1 MQTYSIAEVA
11 KIFNTTK
18 YTIRHYVDAQLLT
31 PTKNAGNGYYAFTDA
46 DLYRLYQVITFRKIG
61 YTIAEIKTVL
71 SEGELI
77 NAFKFAEQKIQQQIN
92 ELIKVKADIQEIV
105 QAQADTQFNDIF
117 FCEKPTRFL
126 KKIPADFLHHGEVDL
141 FAASQSDYFQ
151 IDHVNY
157 MVHRDGQIDACFP
170 SHADDYDYQLTAG
183 TYACMDILAA
193 DDQQL
198 EQQVARFKR
207 DPLIQGR
214 LQAGNGELHCYE
226 NILKSLAYSEETAFT
241 VEVIL

>member
-77 NAFKFAEQKIQQQIN
+77 NAFKFADQK
-92 ELIKVKADIQEIV
+92 
-105 QAQADTQFNDIF
+105 
-117 FCEKPTRFL
+117 
-126 KKIPADFLHHGEVDL
+126 
-141 FAASQSDYFQ
+141 
-151 IDHVNY
+151 
-157 MVHRDGQIDACFP
+157 
-170 SHADDYDYQLTAG
+170 
-183 TYACMDILAA
+183 
-193 DDQQL
+193 
-198 EQQVARFKR
+198 
-207 DPLIQGR
+207 
-214 LQAGNGELHCYE
+214 
-226 NILKSLAYSEETAFT
+226 YSNK
-241 VEVIL
+241 LMN